1 MHFAEAVPAFEI
13 QLQANQRSCHTV
25 KSYRRDIGMLRG
37 WLERED
43 HPLSVDRI
51 TPPLL
56 LQFAASPAC
65 THQADGTPR
74 KPGSI
79 DKIKM
84 SVRAFF
90 GFLNDAGL
98 IPTNPARI
106 LKYRR
111 GRERVPETLT
121 ADECRRLLQTASQR
135 DAMILD
141 LFLHTGIRLEA
152 LVGLD
157 VDDVR
162 LPEGRVVVRHQKGGN
177 EVTKAIPVA
186 LLPRLKDYLRRRIE
200 LDTDSHA
207 LFLSS
212 RKLRLSGRQV
222 QQMVEKRGH
231 EAGISKR
238 VTPHMLRR
246 TFATRLYER
255 SKDLLLVQ
263 RALDHRFVGTT
274 QRYARTS
281 DPAGAAGYV
290 GDAIFGDAKNS

>member
-1 MHFAEAVPAFEI
+1 MDFSAAVAAFET
-13 QLQANQRSCHTV
+13 QLQANQRSRHTV
-25 KSYRRDIGMLRG
+25 RSYRRDLGMLRG
-37 WLERED
+37 WLERKW
-43 HPLSVDRI
+43 HPLDVERI

-65 THQADGTPR
+65 THQEDGAPR
-74 KPGSI
+74 QRSTI

-84 SVRAFF
+84 SLRAFF
-90 GFLNDAGL
+90 GFLHDAAL
-98 IPTNPARI
+98 IPTNPGRI

-111 GRERVPETLT
+111 GRERVLEVLT
-121 ADECRRLLQTASQR
+121 ADECRRLLQAATGAHGPR

-157 VDDVR
+157 VKDVR
-162 LPEGRVVVRHQKGGN
+162 LDEKRLVVRHQKGGN
-177 EVTKAIPVA
+177 EISKR
-186 LLPRLKDYLRRRIE
+186 LPEELRQRLTAYLHRRLE
-200 LDTDSHA
+200 VDTDSPA

-212 RKLRLSGRQV
+212 RRRRLSARQV
-222 QQMVEKRGH
+222 QQMVEKRGP

-246 TFATRLYER
+246 TFATRLYEGT
-255 SKDLLLVQ
+255 KDLLAVQ

-274 QRYARTS
+274 QRYTQVPDVAV
-281 DPAGAAGYV
+281 AH
-290 GDAIFGDAKNS
+290 